1 MKDFLSFL
9 GLAKDKSVKEVAV
22 SVIQQKVY
30 TAEEIHAAMIAY
42 VASYVE
48 DVKSKIDSFE
58 LAPKSELMV
67 VPNDLQNE
75 YDKLKS
81 LGLENTKNAL
91 LLKSKLDDIEAH
103 NEQCNEK
110 QKYIQ
115 RLKDTLEFIK
125 QMNDFFGKKAVLV
138 RFDDFEKLINK
149 YNLACGVLSDYTGSI
164 PQENVEDIQRVKTL
178 IENSERKYTMN
189 EYRFIYPAF
198 HKEPLFYGY
207 PLLSKHIKELCR
219 VKEIYYSLNEPFTSE
234 EKDNLGRFPFVI
246 RNRDGF
252 WSRDFA
258 PSINRDISCSI
269 GNEIYLFIAA
279 PAQQMNTKVE
289 FTERVISQDP
299 FICSYSDF
307 GIIIHSKWGE
317 EAEDEILKKYYD
329 LIK

>member
-9 GLAKDKSVKEVAV
+9 GLAKDKTVKEVAV
-22 SVIQQKVY
+22 SVIQPKVY
-30 TAEEIHAAMIAY
+30 TAEEINAAMIAY
-42 VASYVE
+42 VTNYVE

-110 QKYIQ
+110 QKYVQ

-164 PQENVEDIQRVKTL
+164 PQENIEDIQRVNDL
-178 IENSERKYTMN
+178 IENSERKYTLEDLRLMF
-189 EYRFIYPAF
+189 YSYQ
-198 HKEPLFYGY
+198 KEMFYGY
-207 PLLSKHIKELCR
+207 PLLSSHIKQLCR
-219 VKEIYYSLNEPFTSE
+219 VKEIYYTLNEPITSE
-234 EKDNLGRFPFVI
+234 EKDNLSRFPFVI
-246 RNRDGF
+246 RNRDSF

-269 GNEIYLFIAA
+269 GNENYLFIAA
-279 PAQQMNTKVE
+279 PAQQMNTKVK